1 MNKQHFQFQGFEL
14 DWPGRRLSRS
24 GADIA
29 IEPKCLEVIHFLLK
43 HRDRAVS
50 RDELADQVWA
60 DRVIS
65 DTVISQTIRK
75 ARKAL
80 QDDGDRQAVIATVR
94 GYGYRFVAP
103 VEEVAGRA
111 ESAPELPARVAP
123 PPRSWPPAIRWGF
136 GLGLG
141 ALLVA
146 VVAGMYFASPARAP
160 DIERIAVAVRF
171 ELADAIDPDQ
181 AWLARSLPELL
192 AQGLARSERL
202 VVYPPSV
209 VAAQGADGSGPDEL
223 LARLG
228 AEVLIEGRL
237 AREGGDW
244 RLALTLHRRDGEQQ
258 SLILAD
264 AEPMALVLRAARR
277 LAGSD
282 APASDEFWPDADSW
296 LVETFA
302 RGMAALGDGEPAR
315 AHDYFRLVVDSAPDH
330 PSGLYQL
337 AVTSQQTGDVVASDR
352 LLDELEALIDDQPSR
367 LTRLAANQR
376 ALNHWRRGQLDL
388 AGEALEQMLAGSEQ
402 AGHAL
407 DTGNAHLNLAI
418 VRSNLGQVEQAET
431 HFLAALNHYSR
442 IAYQPG
448 RALVANSL
456 GAQAWRQGRR
466 DQAETWHRQA
476 LELRRQLGNPQ
487 HVAQSLVNLAA
498 IESAR
503 LNAEAAERYLE
514 EARLIYRA
522 LAQPQ
527 HEAFVLSSLAAHH
540 IDSGRY
546 SSARSLLE
554 RALQLAEETQS
565 VQQAAEVEAR
575 LGVLDKLEGN
585 PISGIARLEQALDRY
600 REIGATAAQVE
611 TALVLAEYRARAGQ
625 LDQAETELDKLADEH
640 DLADNPFA
648 LGAWLRARAL
658 VAEHRN
664 DPESA
669 RALLEESLVFMRQS
683 NRDAEVVRT
692 AVRLGLM
699 LLDAGQF
706 DELGGLLNSLPPGSD
721 GRAGVLVLNARLAL
735 AQGDVG
741 SAHDRLLQAREL
753 AGAGWRSEE
762 RELLRQVETEVG
774 LAGR

>member
-14 DWPGRRLSRS
+14 DWPGRRLRRD

-29 IEPKCLEVIHFLLK
+29 IEPKCLEVIHFLLE

-50 RDELADQVWA
+50 RDELAEQVWA

-103 VEEVAGRA
+103 VEEVAGPA
-111 ESAPELPARVAP
+111 ESTPESPAGMAP
-123 PPRSWPPAIRWGF
+123 PPPSWPLATRWGF

-146 VVAGMYFASPARAP
+146 VLAGMYFASPARAP

-171 ELADAIDPDQ
+171 DLADAIDPDQ

-209 VAAQGADGSGPDEL
+209 VAAQGADGSGPGEL

-228 AEVLIEGRL
+228 AEVLIEGQL
-237 AREGGDW
+237 FREEDDW
-244 RLALTLHRRDGEQQ
+244 RLALTLHRPDGEHQT
-258 SLILAD
+258 LILAD
-264 AEPMALVLRAARR
+264 AEPMALALRAARR

-282 APASDEFWPDADSW
+282 APAADEFWPDADSW

-315 AHDYFRLVVDSAPDH
+315 AHDYFRLLVDSAPDH
-330 PSGLYQL
+330 PWGIYQL

-388 AGEALEQMLAGSEQ
+388 AAEALERMLAGSEQ

-418 VRSNLGQVEQAET
+418 VRSNLGQIEQAEE
-431 HFLAALNHYSR
+431 HFLAALNHYNR

-466 DQAETWHRQA
+466 DQAEIWHRQA

-487 HVAQSLVNLAA
+487 HVAQSLVNLAG
-498 IESAR
+498 IEASR
-503 LNAEAAERYLE
+503 MNPTDAERYLE

-527 HEAFVLSSLAAHH
+527 HEAYVLSSLAAAHV
-540 IDSGRY
+540 DSGRY
-546 SSARSLLE
+546 SSARELLE
-554 RALQLAEETQS
+554 RARSLSEETDS
-565 VQQAAEVEAR
+565 VQQATEAEAR
-575 LGVLDKLEGN
+575 LGVLDELEGD
-585 PISGIARLEQALDRY
+585 PVSAIARLEQAIERY
-600 REIGATAAQVE
+600 RQINAIDPLIE
-611 TALVLAEYRARAGQ
+611 TSLVLVEVRARAGQ
-625 LDQAETELDKLADEH
+625 LNQAEAELAALADAH
-640 DLADNPFA
+640 HFDGNPFA
-648 LGAWLRARAL
+648 RGAWLRARAL
-658 VAEHRN
+658 VAEFRG
-664 DPESA
+664 ESEESM
-669 RALLEESLVFMRQS
+669 ALLEEALVAMRQS
-683 NRDAEVVRT
+683 NRDHEVVRT
-692 AVRLGLM
+692 AVRLGRLQLKTGQKEAVDA
-699 LLDAGQF
+699 LLA
-706 DELGGLLNSLPPGSD
+706 SLPAGAENSPQLLELKARNALARNEP
-721 GRAGVLVLNARLAL
+721 GRAQARLLEARAL
-735 AQGDVG
+735 AGD
-741 SAHDRLLQAREL
+741 
-753 AGAGWRSEE
+753 GWRSEQQ
-762 RELLRQVETEVG
+762 ELLRRVEADLE
-774 LAGR
+774 LSAR